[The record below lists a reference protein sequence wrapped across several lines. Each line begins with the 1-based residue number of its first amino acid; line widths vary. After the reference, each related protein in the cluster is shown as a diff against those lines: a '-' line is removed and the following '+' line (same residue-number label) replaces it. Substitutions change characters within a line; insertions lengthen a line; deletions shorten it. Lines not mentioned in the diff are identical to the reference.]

1 MSVVGGCK
9 IGPHKSDIVGH
20 NIENNFNIKQ
30 FSTGQQKTV
39 ILLIILAQC
48 KFLIHQVKRN
58 PIILFDEVCSH
69 LDNENRKLLLDI
81 IEILNVQI
89 FMTGTEETIF
99 FFFIYKNTLL

>member
-1 MSVVGGCK
+1 MF
-9 IGPHKSDIVGH
+9 IERP
-20 NIENNFNIKQ
+20 NINIKQ

-48 KFLIHQVKRN
+48 KLLIHQVKRN

-69 LDNENRKLLLDI
+69 LDIENRKLLLDI

-89 FMTGTEETIF
+89 FMTGTEKQF
-99 FFFIYKNTLL
+99 FSFLSTKTHYCNIT